1 MATEQFETD
10 LRTWLME
17 QDEEWYWAHALP
29 HDYPSHLTQWA
40 PGKMKKTLR
49 ACTTVRLCIKEGHA
63 AVEVIPALALVE
75 DNAGAEEEVSEHD
88 DAEVHG
94 GAEDEGADEE
104 VPEYDDAE
112 EHGAAED
119 EKECVLM
126 VSALHIFCFAFLVR
140 VVGINVIRKS
150 NLSRERI

>member
-17 QDEEWYWAHALP
+17 QDEEWYWVHALA
-29 HDYPSHLTQWA
+29 HDYPRHLTQWP

-49 ACTTVRLCIKEGHA
+49 ACTTVRLCIKEGKE
-63 AVEVIPALALVE
+63 AVEALGGLIWP
-75 DNAGAEEEVSEHD
+75 NASAEEEVSEHD
-88 DAEVHG
+88 DAEEHG

-119 EKECVLM
+119 KKECVLM
-126 VSALHIFCFAFLVR
+126 DSALHIFCFAFLVR